1 MRGGAVPC
9 LLVMVAAA
17 DRAAVTYEARGRRW
31 GGGGFSKRSPSS
43 PDPFS
48 RRVAGNSLVFSFR
61 LAHPREVNAFPN
73 KLAGR
78 GGSVSRRDHT
88 QVYRRR
94 AHTQA
99 EPTPKK
105 HTPPTP
111 AALRERGSGGEA
123 LLSEKRPLPQN
134 LPTLRLFEREREGG
148 GFSTRKASSLA
159 IIPRTLWRF
168 DVGRSRRLCQPP

>member
-31 GGGGFSKRSPSS
+31 GGGSFSKRSPSS

-48 RRVAGNSLVFSFR
+48 RRVAGNKLVFSFQF
-61 LAHPREVNAFPN
+61 AHPCKVNAFPN

-105 HTPPTP
+105 HTPQTP
-111 AALRERGSGGEA
+111 AALRERGVWGERGFSQRSRLSPQRVLHLVSWGGSA
-123 LLSEKRPLPQN
+123 
-134 LPTLRLFEREREGG
+134 REG
-148 GFSTRKASSLA
+148 ASLQRSLL
-159 IIPRTLWRF
+159 PRNPTPSSKHS
-168 DVGRSRRLCQPP
+168 VPNHVPPMRAA